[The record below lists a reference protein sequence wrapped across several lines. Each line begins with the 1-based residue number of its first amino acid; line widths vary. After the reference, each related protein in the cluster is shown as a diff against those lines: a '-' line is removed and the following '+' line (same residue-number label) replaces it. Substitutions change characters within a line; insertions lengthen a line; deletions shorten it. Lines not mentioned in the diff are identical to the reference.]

1 MKKRIIRFFMRLFA
15 ALPLG
20 VHYAN
25 AHFVGWIAR
34 VVVRYRYAVVKTNID
49 NAFPEL
55 SEKERKGI
63 VKAFYLHFGQIVCET
78 IWFGGSKGKRLRR
91 SHIVSI
97 KNPEEIERLY
107 NAAPGTIVFCS
118 HLGNWELYGGI
129 PFYNYTDKPMPV
141 DFDNAGVV
149 YRKLKNAT
157 WDEIFKENRKFCHPE
172 FEHLVESSN
181 IIRHILTH
189 MDKKM
194 FYFMNTDQWPYFSAP
209 SYIMVDFMGQRTRTM
224 SGGATVA
231 NKYSLAVTYLS
242 MTRREGKKKYE
253 MEFKTI
259 CDNASTMTVQQIMDR
274 YYELL
279 ESDIRKDPG
288 NYLWSHKR
296 WKKC

>member
-118 HLGNWELYGGI
+118 HSGNWELYGGI
-129 PFYNYTDKPMPV
+129 PFYN
-141 DFDNAGVV
+141 
-149 YRKLKNAT
+149 
-157 WDEIFKENRKFCHPE
+157 
-172 FEHLVESSN
+172 
-181 IIRHILTH
+181 
-189 MDKKM
+189 
-194 FYFMNTDQWPYFSAP
+194 
-209 SYIMVDFMGQRTRTM
+209 
-224 SGGATVA
+224 
-231 NKYSLAVTYLS
+231 
-242 MTRREGKKKYE
+242 
-253 MEFKTI
+253 
-259 CDNASTMTVQQIMDR
+259 
-274 YYELL
+274 
-279 ESDIRKDPG
+279 
-288 NYLWSHKR
+288 
-296 WKKC
+296 

>member
-25 AHFVGWIAR
+25 AHFVGWMAR

-63 VKAFYLHFGQIVCET
+63 VKAFYHHFGQIVCET
-78 IWFGGSKGKRLRR
+78 IWFGGSKEKRLRR

-97 KNPEEIERLY
+97 KNPEELERLY
-107 NAAPGTIVFCS
+107 NVAPGTIVLCS
-118 HLGNWELYGGI
+118 HSGNWELYGGT

-141 DFDNAGVV
+141 NFDNAGVV

-172 FEHLVESSN
+172 FKHMVESSN

-194 FYFMNTDQWPYFSAP
+194 FYFMITDQWPYFAAP
-209 SYIMVDFMGQRTRTM
+209 SYIMVDFMGKHTRTM
-224 SGGATVA
+224 SGGAAVA
-231 NKYSLAVTYLS
+231 NRYSLAVTYLS
-242 MTRREGKKKYE
+242 MTRREGKKKYK

-259 CDNASTMTVQQIMDR
+259 CDDASTMTVQQIMDR

>member
-20 VHYAN
+20 VHHAN
-25 AHFVGWIAR
+25 AHFVGWMAR

-63 VKAFYLHFGQIVCET
+63 VKDFYLHFGQIVCET
-78 IWFGGSKGKRLRR
+78 IWFGGSKEKRLRR

-97 KNPEEIERLY
+97 KNPEEIERLH
-107 NAAPGTIVFCS
+107 NVAPGTIVLCS
-118 HLGNWELYGGI
+118 HSGNWELYGGV

-194 FYFMNTDQWPYFSAP
+194 FYFMITDQWPYFAAP
-209 SYIMVDFMGQRTRTM
+209 SYIMVDFMGQHTRTM
-224 SGGATVA
+224 SGGAAVA

-242 MTRREGKKKYE
+242 MTRREGKKNYE

-259 CDNASTMTVQQIMDR
+259 CDDASTMTVQQIMDR

>member
-25 AHFVGWIAR
+25 AHFVGWMAR

-78 IWFGGSKGKRLRR
+78 IWFGGSKEKRLRR

-242 MTRREGKKKYE
+242 MTRREGNKKYE

>member
-1 MKKRIIRFFMRLFA
+1 MKSNLKKDKKVAEDDDNSATAVIGKNLKMSPET
-15 ALPLG
+15 AL
-20 VHYAN
+20 
-25 AHFVGWIAR
+25 
-34 VVVRYRYAVVKTNID
+34 ID
-49 NAFPEL
+49 YTEQVCAL
-55 SEKERKGI
+55 MEKVTMIYDR
-63 VKAFYLHFGQIVCET
+63 
-78 IWFGGSKGKRLRR
+78 
-91 SHIVSI
+91 
-97 KNPEEIERLY
+97 
-107 NAAPGTIVFCS
+107 TIVA
-118 HLGNWELYGGI
+118 
-129 PFYNYTDKPMPV
+129 V
-141 DFDNAGVV
+141 
-149 YRKLKNAT
+149 
-157 WDEIFKENRKFCHPE
+157 FKENRKFCHPE

-194 FYFMNTDQWPYFSAP
+194 FYCMNTDQWPYFSAP

-242 MTRREGKKKYE
+242 MTRREGNKKYE